1 MYMCK
6 LFNQCAGG
14 KNLFNCY
21 IRLGEPVPRLPLKW
35 RAGRD
40 EGFAQVKCLENR
52 TDRWDGL
59 FMGVVMP

>member
-1 MYMCK
+1 MRAEKTYSIVV
-6 LFNQCAGG
+6 G
-14 KNLFNCY
+14 Y

-35 RAGRD
+35 RAGRG